1 MRKLKE
7 YINMYIIVNL
17 ALLCLVFF
25 LIYNAGRIFELFVVT
40 TSELISALSP
50 LFIGLII
57 AYIISPLVN
66 VVEHSLTSKFIFS
79 KSSDPI
85 KKYRLS
91 RKSYFISI
99 LITFLIIVFFIVS
112 LIFAFAVLVSGTINV
127 GNLQESILKIDYYI
141 SGIQEKADEIVASI
155 PSSEIRTS
163 AENFF
168 NYIIQNFTGSIS
180 GRSVFNYITNL
191 SGDIINFA
199 LGVVVSIY
207 LLNDQDFFKRLLRK
221 TMHLT
226 LPQKTNAIVTETVSE
241 INEVL
246 SLFLRGAALDALI
259 VALLSSAAL
268 SVYGLEFSVLI
279 GSFAGLVNVI
289 PYFGPFI
296 GMVPAFIVGFFTES
310 FSFALGTIAV
320 IFIIQQLDSNII
332 YPKIV
337 GRSTGLH
344 PLFVLVSV
352 SFLGYF
358 FGIAGMILAVP
369 FAGIIKVLIARFI
382 IS

>member
-1 MRKLKE
+1 M
-7 YINMYIIVNL
+7 
-17 ALLCLVFF
+17 
-25 LIYNAGRIFELFVVT
+25 
-40 TSELISALSP
+40 
-50 LFIGLII
+50 
-57 AYIISPLVN
+57 
-66 VVEHSLTSKFIFS
+66 
-79 KSSDPI
+79 
-85 KKYRLS
+85 
-91 RKSYFISI
+91 
-99 LITFLIIVFFIVS
+99 S